1 MTRGGSVEIIENFWA
16 RVWQSRNS
24 HAVDKLI
31 AEDFTIT
38 SGGVDIHSH
47 AEFKKWISAFLS
59 SINDFRFEVIETF
72 QNEDGS
78 RIFRDGAS
86 LARTRGSWVP
96 SRARRHLHGAPP
108 YGRCARTAC
117 CSTIGSNATP
127 SKLIAISGNNRRI
140 SADRAFNR
148 PARTRLVSA
157 SQSWAAARD
166 HRQPRPRAHRP
177 QLASQLGRT
186 Q

>member
-16 RVWQSRNS
+16 QVWQSRNS

-31 AEDFTIT
+31 VEDFTIT

-96 SRARRHLHGAPP
+96 SRARRHSP
-108 YGRCARTAC
+108 
-117 CSTIGSNATP
+117 
-127 SKLIAISGNNRRI
+127 
-140 SADRAFNR
+140 
-148 PARTRLVSA
+148 
-157 SQSWAAARD
+157 W
-166 HRQPRPRAHRP
+166 
-177 QLASQLGRT
+177 
-186 Q
+186 

>member
-16 RVWQSRNS
+16 QVWQSRNS

-78 RIFRDGAS
+78 RIAS
-86 LARTRGSWVP
+86 RWRVAGKNNGFMGSEPCQTPFTMVSTAVWEV
-96 SRARRHLHGAPP
+96 REDAP
-108 YGRCARTAC
+108 
-117 CSTIGSNATP
+117 
-127 SKLIAISGNNRRI
+127 
-140 SADRAFNR
+140 
-148 PARTRLVSA
+148 V
-157 SQSWAAARD
+157 AA
-166 HRQPRPRAHRP
+166 
-177 QLASQLGRT
+177 QLGRT
-186 Q
+186 QRLRS

>member
-1 MTRGGSVEIIENFWA
+1 VA
-16 RVWQSRNS
+16 VAQ

-47 AEFKKWISAFLS
+47 AKFKKWVSAFLS

-78 RIFRDGAS
+78 RIASRWRVAGKNNGFMGSEPCQTPFTMVSTAVREVREDGLLQHNWVERNAFEVNRYLREQQTDS
-86 LARTRGSWVP
+86 CRSSVQPTGLDQAGFGFAIVGSCPRSSPTSSARTG
-96 SRARRHLHGAPP
+96 RR
-108 YGRCARTAC
+108 
-117 CSTIGSNATP
+117 
-127 SKLIAISGNNRRI
+127 K
-140 SADRAFNR
+140 
-148 PARTRLVSA
+148 
-157 SQSWAAARD
+157 
-166 HRQPRPRAHRP
+166 P

>member
-16 RVWQSRNS
+16 QVWQSRNS

-47 AEFKKWISAFLS
+47 EEFKKWVSAFLS

-78 RIFRDGAS
+78 RIGSRWAS
-86 LARTRGSWVP
+86 LARTRGYGFRAVP
-96 SRARRHLHGAPP
+96 DAIYHGKHRRTG
-108 YGRCARTAC
+108 
-117 CSTIGSNATP
+117 
-127 SKLIAISGNNRRI
+127 
-140 SADRAFNR
+140 
-148 PARTRLVSA
+148 
-157 SQSWAAARD
+157 AARG
-166 HRQPRPRAHRP
+166 RPVA
-177 QLASQLGRT
+177 AQLGRT
-186 Q
+186 QRLRS